1 MDENRIEGT
10 IRNTAGKVQEGVG
23 KVTGDTRIRAEGMAN
38 QAIGTAQDLYGQTSD
53 AARQTASTLDR
64 WLRTTIETQ
73 PYTSPDRAGHRL
85 AAWANAP
92 AFVAELMQ
100 VLFGSRR

>member
-1 MDENRIEGT
+1 
-10 IRNTAGKVQEGVG
+10 
-23 KVTGDTRIRAEGMAN
+23 MAN
-38 QAIGTAQDLYGQTSD
+38 QAIGTAQDLYGETSD
-53 AARQTASTLDR
+53 AVRQTASTLDR
-64 WLRTTIETQ
+64 WA
-73 PYTSPDRAGHRL
+73 PYDYSDAALHQRPDRAGHRL